1 MFKDRR
7 QAGKLL
13 AKKLKKFN
21 PDLIGVKNHLPAGRQ
36 EKDVVVIG
44 ITRGGVVVAREISN
58 SLNLSLDI
66 IVIKK
71 IGAPQ
76 NPELAIGAIGPNS
89 VVFWDEDL
97 IRRLNIDEEYKNHL
111 KEIKNFE
118 RTQLENFLRKG
129 KSFDGFDKLTTS
141 RLRTSKPFDVK
152 NKKVILVDDGVAT
165 GTTVLCAV
173 KFFRKEKSKEIILA
187 VPVIAKDTFLSI
199 KKYFDAVI
207 ALQIE
212 AELYA
217 IGQFYKEFP
226 QIDNKEVMNLINGK
240 SRE

>member
-21 PDLIGVKNHLPAGRQ
+21 PDLIGVKNHLPAGRK

-44 ITRGGVVVAREISN
+44 ITRGGVVVAREIS
-58 SLNLSLDI
+58 SFLKLPLDI

-76 NPELAIGAIGPNS
+76 NPELAIGAIGPNG
-89 VVFWDEDL
+89 VVFWDEGL
-97 IRRLNIDEEYKNHL
+97 IRRLNIDEEYKNRS

-118 RTQLENFLRKG
+118 RGELEKFLRGDK
-129 KSFDGFDKLTTS
+129 KSLN
-141 RLRTSKPFDVK
+141 VK
-152 NKKVILVDDGVAT
+152 NKKIILVDDGVAT
-165 GTTVLCAV
+165 GATVLCAV
-173 KFFRKEKSKEIILA
+173 KFFRKEKSKEVVLA
-187 VPVIAKDTFLSI
+187 VPVIAKDTLLSI

-212 AELYA
+212 GELYA

-226 QIDNKEVMNLINGK
+226 QVDNKEVMDLINEK
-240 SRE
+240 SR

>member
-13 AKKLKKFN
+13 ARKLKKF
-21 PDLIGVKNHLPAGRQ
+21 KNHLPAGRQ
-36 EKDVVVIG
+36 EKDAVVIG
-44 ITRGGVVVAREISN
+44 ITRGGVVVGREISKA
-58 SLNLSLDI
+58 LKLPFDI
-66 IVIKK
+66 IVVKK
-71 IGAPQ
+71 IGSPQ
-76 NPELAIGAIGPNS
+76 NPELAIGAVGPS
-89 VVFWDEDL
+89 KVVFWDEGL
-97 IRRLNIDEEYKNHL
+97 IRRLNIGEEYKNHL

-118 RTQLENFLRKG
+118 RAELENFLRKG
-129 KSFDGFDKLTTS
+129 RFGRLTAN
-141 RLRTSKPFDVK
+141 KPLDVK

-165 GTTVLCAV
+165 GATVLCAA
-173 KFFRKEKSKEIILA
+173 KFFRKEKSKEVILA
-187 VPVIAKDTFLSI
+187 VPVIARDTFLSI

-212 AELYA
+212 GELYA

-226 QIDNKEVMNLINGK
+226 QVDNKEVMDLINGK